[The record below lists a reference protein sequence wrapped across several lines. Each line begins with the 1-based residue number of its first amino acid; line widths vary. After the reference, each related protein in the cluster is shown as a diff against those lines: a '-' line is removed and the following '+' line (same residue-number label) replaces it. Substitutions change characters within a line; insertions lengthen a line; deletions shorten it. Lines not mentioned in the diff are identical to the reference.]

1 MPFVKIGFEF
11 GNRDHSTIMASY
23 EKMVKLLKDKESF
36 QTAVFQIKNKL
47 GVKD

>member
-23 EKMVKLLKDKESF
+23 EKMVKLLKEKETF
-36 QTAVFQIKNKL
+36 QQALLQIENKL
-47 GVKD
+47 GIK